1 MDKNTLQVVAI
12 KIDQLENDSK
22 LKMAGNNCEESD
34 SCKKS
39 WNIIPD
45 DLIPF
50 LLMFTFLNYDLSVS
64 PIDKLKIKESKSK
77 ESIIKAAD
85 YCARKYKQEQYDQ
98 QYFLRYCNQK
108 LHEVV

>member
-1 MDKNTLQVVAI
+1 MKI

-77 ESIIKAAD
+77 ESII
-85 YCARKYKQEQYDQ
+85 YYQITVQENLNKSNTINST
-98 QYFLRYCNQK
+98 F
-108 LHEVV
+108 